1 MPKGGESFRLGQ
13 TNLYGF
19 LPTCDILCFYYTFTV
34 SIGIVREYVIN
45 SVFFNQMSQIKFRC
59 LRKSDEAIAELL
71 FLEAS
76 GVPADWNST
85 AMVTAFKKEGKIVK
99 LVTNRQLSFKG
110 MHDSREHWMSCTLT
124 LVQVFET
131 HMTIVNERQEN
142 ITFLKLS
149 M

>member
-19 LPTCDILCFYYTFTV
+19 LPTCDILCFYYTFTHYTLYITFTIV

-85 AMVTAFKKEGKIVK
+85 AMVTAFKKEGKNSEISNK
-99 LVTNRQLSFKG
+99 QTAF
-110 MHDSREHWMSCTLT
+110 
-124 LVQVFET
+124 F
-131 HMTIVNERQEN
+131 
-142 ITFLKLS
+142 
-149 M
+149 